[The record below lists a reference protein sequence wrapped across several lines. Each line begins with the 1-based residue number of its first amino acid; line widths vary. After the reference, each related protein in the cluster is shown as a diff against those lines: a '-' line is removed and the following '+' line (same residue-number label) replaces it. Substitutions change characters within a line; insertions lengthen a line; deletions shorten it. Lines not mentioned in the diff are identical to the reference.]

1 MNSMRSSNNGQ
12 MMQQQPMGEDPSI
25 VGRPLDLMS
34 NNNTTNQQML
44 QPPPNT
50 TLSMTPFPGLTA
62 MGGGDPQLGGP
73 GSTPLP
79 APPRCQIMNPFLGTP
94 PLVPH
99 VDRMQQPQQ
108 PTIGGSSIGQMEST
122 FTPDM
127 RHRGYPGVLN
137 LPPPFQ
143 VHPNLQSQ
151 IQAFQHDMGQQQQP
165 PGFLQGFIPAEI
177 VSSMPESRSSSHLLQ
192 PHVRQRARRR
202 SRANRSSS
210 IIHHVHEAPPALV
223 GGNEGGGG
231 GDVTSTVAL
240 SRSREMPP
248 TAQVTMDSAFGDSNS
263 ATIATT
269 TTVVTAVGATT
280 RLEDAKLKGL
290 EENYSSIG
298 ENFECNICFQ
308 KANEAVVTC
317 CGHLFCWPCLYRWL
331 HIHSYHKECPV
342 CKGAIDESTIT
353 PIYGRE
359 CNALLSA
366 RGLSGGSTTE
376 RIPPRPPARR
386 VESARQLRERE
397 DRGQEREQRERA
409 LEREREREREQ
420 QSESQGLAEV
430 LVGQPPGVGIVT
442 TSIAAIT
449 SIEEGGMMRDSTS
462 SGIQSVQRQ
471 VDGGGRGVEITIS
484 NSGERQHQQE
494 EIDSMESMGYED
506 TSSSGGSMSQSTQPP
521 GVMNIAT
528 PPFQDPISTRGSLGG
543 GRATSPI
550 QLQGL
555 ATAIVRGGGSN
566 SPSTNTNNT
575 PTFLQRRVSDRREQL
590 RAALEASARSGVVNS
605 MSSTLAERVD
615 ERRQMIAAATL
626 LSQEWEDIMNI
637 SRLVGPMNPVHATAW
652 IAAVQ
657 GSSMDGT
664 NSESMGGFLSHPHHH
679 QQQQHVGGGG
689 GGGGGMMLHS
699 QPIHRSNVSSRHMIA
714 SPIMISQDGGS
725 RGEDLALSHLVTVNP
740 LQAGE
745 WLAAMR
751 SRLTSMEKIVENLD
765 SPLQVL
771 QQPIPMSLHLN
782 LPSAQSSIS
791 NGGHLLQTSSST
803 PSPGLDEL
811 SLLDGSMS
819 TATSMQG
826 PSRRTVEERS
836 VVATTDCEAPQSSTP
851 PASSSST
858 STSTPVQSN
867 TRTHSEPRLHY
878 REASVPKPPNSG
890 RRRSSRTSEE
900 GTSTIHNNNNNN
912 QGQSVTIGGQ
922 HDETTE
928 GSRYIGPPEPM
939 ASNRSKRRRLDN

>member
-1 MNSMRSSNNGQ
+1 MNSMRSSNSGQ
-12 MMQQQPMGEDPSI
+12 MMQQPMGEDPSI
-25 VGRPLDLMS
+25 VGRPLD
-34 NNNTTNQQML
+34 NDTTNQQML
-44 QPPPNT
+44 QAPPNT
-50 TLSMTPFPGLTA
+50 TLSMTPFPGLA
-62 MGGGDPQLGGP
+62 SMGGGDPQLGGP

-99 VDRMQQPQQ
+99 VDRIQQPQQ
-108 PTIGGSSIGQMEST
+108 PTTGGSSIGQMESA
-122 FTPDM
+122 FTSDM

-143 VHPNLQSQ
+143 VHSNLQSQ

-177 VSSMPESRSSSHLLQ
+177 VPSMPESRSSSHLLQ

-202 SRANRSSS
+202 SRANRSSP
-210 IIHHVHEAPPALV
+210 IVHHVHEAPPALV
-223 GGNEGGGG
+223 GGNGGGG
-231 GDVTSTVAL
+231 GGNVTSTVAL
-240 SRSREMPP
+240 SRSQEMPP
-248 TAQVTMDSAFGDSNS
+248 TAQITMDSTFGDSNS

-269 TTVVTAVGATT
+269 TTVVTTMGATT

-317 CGHLFCWPCLYRWL
+317 CGHLFCWSCLYRWL

-397 DRGQEREQRERA
+397 DRGRERERA

-430 LVGQPPGVGIVT
+430 LVGQPPGVGIVASST
-442 TSIAAIT
+442 TAIA

-462 SGIQSVQRQ
+462 SGIQSVQSQ
-471 VDGGGRGVEITIS
+471 VDGGGRGVEITIR

-494 EIDSMESMGYED
+494 EIDSMESIGHEG
-506 TSSSGGSMSQSTQPP
+506 SFGGSMSQPTQPP

-555 ATAIVRGGGSN
+555 ATTTVRGGESN
-566 SPSTNTNNT
+566 SPLTNTNNT

-590 RAALEASARSGVVNS
+590 RAALAASARSGAVNS

-615 ERRQMIAAATL
+615 ERRQMIAAAAL

-637 SRLVGPMNPVHATAW
+637 SRLVGPVNPVHAAAW
-652 IAAVQ
+652 IATVQ

-664 NSESMGGFLSHPHHH
+664 NSESMGDFLSHPHHH

-689 GGGGGMMLHS
+689 GGGMMLHS
-699 QPIHRSNVSSRHMIA
+699 QPIHRSNASSRHIIA
-714 SPIMISQDGGS
+714 SPTMISQDGGS
-725 RGEDLALSHLVTVNP
+725 RGEDLALSRLVTVNP

-791 NGGHLLQTSSST
+791 NGGYLLQTSSST

-819 TATSMQG
+819 NSTATSMEG
-826 PSRRTVEERS
+826 PSSRTVDERS
-836 VVATTDCEAPQSSTP
+836 VVATTASEAPQSSTP

-878 REASVPKPPNSG
+878 RQASIPKPPNSG

-900 GTSTIHNNNNNN
+900 GTSTTHNNN

-939 ASNRSKRRRLDN
+939 ASSRSKRRRLDN